1 MPGDTSIP
9 LCEALYDA
17 QPSVRHVMARDERSA
32 SFMADAYAR
41 LSHKPGLCECPSG
54 AGPLYSVSGIARGQ
68 GVLRARHPHH
78 FRYSFTGEGK
88 QTITELDTQKVAI
101 AADAGLIDDFID
113 TGKAL
118 VAQGV
123 KAVTTSCGFLGLF
136 HRQLVDALPVPVF
149 TSSLLQVHLTQ
160 SVIRSDQKIGIIT
173 VHRVSLTDAH
183 LAGVGIQDYPL
194 AIVGPAK
201 GLVCQLDKMLDEY
214 YQVQD
219 WTNNGIPSK
228 NVLDRLGLA

>member
-1 MPGDTSIP
+1 MPQRCRP
-9 LCEALYDA
+9 ALFGFWY
-17 QPSVRHVMARDERSA
+17 
-32 SFMADAYAR
+32 
-41 LSHKPGLCECPSG
+41 C
-54 AGPLYSVSGIARGQ
+54 RGQ
-68 GVLRARHPHH
+68 GVLPARHPHH
-78 FRYSFTGEGK
+78 FRYSFTDEGK
-88 QTITELDTQKVAI
+88 QTITELDTQKVVI

-123 KAVTTSCGFLGLF
+123 KAVTTSCGFLALF

-173 VHRVSLTDAH
+173 AHRVSLTDAH